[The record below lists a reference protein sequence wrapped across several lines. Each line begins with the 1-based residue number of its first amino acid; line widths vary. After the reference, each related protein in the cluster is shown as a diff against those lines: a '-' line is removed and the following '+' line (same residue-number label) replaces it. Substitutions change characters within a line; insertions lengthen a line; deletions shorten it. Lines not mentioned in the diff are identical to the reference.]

1 MAPVENQK
9 KKRKAQ
15 GKAARR
21 SKEVAAEAA
30 VAEAPPVRKV
40 AELSSKKTAQKKT
53 MKVGARTR
61 ILSYKGCH
69 NVTFISLLKPFP

>member
-21 SKEVAAEAA
+21 SKEVVAAAG
-30 VAEAPPVRKV
+30 AEAPPVRKV